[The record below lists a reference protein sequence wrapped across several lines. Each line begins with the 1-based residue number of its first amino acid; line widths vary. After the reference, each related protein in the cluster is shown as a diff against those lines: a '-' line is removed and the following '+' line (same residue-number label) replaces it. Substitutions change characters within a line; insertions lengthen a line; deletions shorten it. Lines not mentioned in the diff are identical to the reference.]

1 MSDQNALFAGS
12 IPGHYDRYLGPSFF
26 EPFADD
32 MAGRLDPA
40 RHRNVLEI
48 ACGTGIVT
56 RRLWDRLSPELN
68 LVATDLNPA
77 MLAVAQT
84 KFAQGENV
92 VWREVDATAL
102 PFPDALFDAA
112 VCQFGVM
119 FFPDKEAAMRE
130 THRVL
135 NPGGLFLFNVWDSL
149 DQNPVA
155 RLAHETVASFFEE
168 DPPTF
173 YQTPFG
179 FYDAAVILRLLQTA
193 GFDEIEISAVQL
205 PCRSQSAAAFALG
218 LVRGNPIA
226 TAIEERGGDLERV
239 VQAVAREI
247 AGRFG
252 AAPVETTMQALVCRA
267 VR

>member
-102 PFPDALFDAA
+102 PFPDASFDAA

-247 AGRFG
+247 AERFG